1 MIIGNTKNLQE
12 KCPAQCVHTN
22 RDIEEDKNLLPEKI
36 AVRKLITLRE
46 INNYVFR
53 AGCEQYV
60 LGNELRTC

>member
-1 MIIGNTKNLQE
+1 MWK
-12 KCPAQCVHTN
+12 KA
-22 RDIEEDKNLLPEKI
+22 PEKI

>member
-1 MIIGNTKNLQE
+1 MWK
-12 KCPAQCVHTN
+12 KA
-22 RDIEEDKNLLPEKI
+22 PEKI

-53 AGCEQYV
+53 AGCEQHV